1 MNFEGEM
8 KMKRAS
14 RPLTL
19 VLSIGL
25 GLTACFVVKAPAQ
38 TSARNAKP
46 GAAGPHKRP
55 KPSDDNSF
63 DAEETTS
70 RESEMRPLIERY
82 TVDRGSLTRSYP
94 VSMSP
99 ARAARFRQ
107 LYSDWL
113 AQLQKLNFDAMSQ
126 KGKVDYLLLKNHL
139 EYETRQLEI
148 QTKQLAEIQPLV
160 PFATVIIGLEEARR
174 RMEPIDSARTAAS
187 LTNLK
192 KQIDDTRKAVEAG
205 LRPERGTATPP
216 EGTEVI
222 KAKKTV
228 AFRAIGAVNTL
239 RNNLRN
245 WYTFYNGY
253 DPLFTW
259 WNEEPYK
266 SLDQTLTTYA
276 AFLSER
282 VVGLRSE
289 GTQTAGPAANR
300 GTGGG
305 PGGAGAGQGPGGF
318 GQGQGQQRAVAPARA
333 GDASDIVGDPIG
345 REALLSELQSE
356 MIPYTP
362 EELIAIA
369 QKEMAWCE
377 IEMKKAS
384 HDLGYGDDWKKA
396 LEHVKTLYVD
406 PGKQPEMIRDL
417 ALEAIK
423 FVDDHDL
430 VTVPQLARDTW
441 RMEMMTPE
449 RQLVSP
455 FFLGGETILVS
466 FPTNTM
472 SHEQKM
478 MSMRGN
484 NIHFARATVFHELIP
499 GHHLQGFMT
508 ARYKPYRGLFGT
520 PFWTEGNALYWELLF
535 WDLKFAK
542 TPENRIGML
551 FWRMHRCARI
561 IFSLSFHLEKMTP
574 QECIDL
580 LVNRVGHERDNAI
593 AEVRRSFDGSYGPL
607 YQIAYLIGGLQQYS
621 LHHDLVDSGKLTNR
635 QFNDALLKENRIPIE
650 MIRAILTNQ
659 KLTRDFKSNWKF
671 YGPSPAGVQQ

>member
-1 MNFEGEM
+1 
-8 KMKRAS
+8 
-14 RPLTL
+14 L
-19 VLSIGL
+19 
-25 GLTACFVVKAPAQ
+25 
-38 TSARNAKP
+38 
-46 GAAGPHKRP
+46 
-55 KPSDDNSF
+55 
-63 DAEETTS
+63 
-70 RESEMRPLIERY
+70 
-82 TVDRGSLTRSYP
+82 
-94 VSMSP
+94 
-99 ARAARFRQ
+99 FR
-107 LYSDWL
+107 
-113 AQLQKLNFDAMSQ
+113 
-126 KGKVDYLLLKNHL
+126 
-139 EYETRQLEI
+139 
-148 QTKQLAEIQPLV
+148 
-160 PFATVIIGLEEARR
+160 
-174 RMEPIDSARTAAS
+174 
-187 LTNLK
+187 
-192 KQIDDTRKAVEAG
+192 
-205 LRPERGTATPP
+205 
-216 EGTEVI
+216 
-222 KAKKTV
+222 
-228 AFRAIGAVNTL
+228 
-239 RNNLRN
+239 
-245 WYTFYNGY
+245 
-253 DPLFTW
+253 W

-345 REALLSELQSE
+345 RDALLSELRSE

-362 EELIAIA
+362 EELIGIA

-377 IEMKKAS
+377 TEMKKAS

-430 VTVPQLARDTW
+430 ITVPQLARDTW

-484 NIHFARATVFHELIP
+484 NVHFARATVFHELIP
-499 GHHLQGFMT
+499 GHHLQGFMN

-520 PFWTEGNALYWELLF
+520 PFWTEGNARYWELLF

-574 QECIDL
+574 QECIDF
-580 LVNRVGHERDNAI
+580 LVNRVGHERDNAT
-593 AEVRRSFDGSYGPL
+593 AEVRRSFDGSYGSL
-607 YQIAYLIGGLQQYS
+607 YQIAYLIGGLQFYS
-621 LHHDLVDSGKLTNR
+621 LHHELVDSKKMTNR
-635 QFNDALLKENRIPIE
+635 AFHDWIYKENRMPVE
-650 MIRAILTNQ
+650 MVRAILTNQ
-659 KLTRDFKSNWKF
+659 KLTRDFKSSWKF
-671 YGPSPAGVQQ
+671 YGANPTGIQE